1 MRKTIVSLASL
12 FRKKSQPKGALSL
25 EKQLAAPSE
34 PLFDEHFHRLPG
46 FPQGFPVIPVD
57 LLIQKN
63 EDMIKQIILARGLA
77 GPHNKAD
84 VEAKIMAPIRH
95 LAEMTHLLPASEK
108 HHFKLPGGLF
118 AFSLEVALFAIRYAE
133 RRILTRATPE
143 IRKEEESLWAHAA
156 FLTGLF
162 SEAITTISKLAVY
175 SDELGIDWHPG
186 IESLYEWLQRNNLK
200 RYQIRWSHTENSSM
214 VFTLAGKA
222 IKTEQVEILARGEK
236 AIYTTLFSA
245 LCEQQNFNNP
255 LAKINEKVKYKLMER
270 DAWSYA
276 DRYGKPLAGMHL
288 EPWLIDAMRH
298 LVQKKRWQPNEENGR
313 IWHGLDG
320 VFLVWPLAASDM
332 QQELK
337 LAESPFIP
345 STQEILAEIMLDA
358 GIIVSNAM
366 GSYLFDIA
374 IPVAESAEKK
384 PLEALKLARYEIL
397 FVKDQ
402 PKPIEDNLLVAIEE
416 DDDEDLAGNESAGKT
431 ATGQSQTAAAA
442 SQDNA
447 SFDTSGAPPAEE
459 TASPQVSHDEY
470 DPDIDY
476 DTRITTKSAAE
487 SPGSTSEKIDLAIL
501 FGKPEAPAV
510 EPKEELPQ
518 PAREEDPD
526 LEALFNGETDPSA
539 VNLYDA
545 DYASDY
551 QSDAIDYRDFPLA
564 ETDVP
569 EWVESGQ
576 ADQNQSQDSSAEAVE
591 PEKAEETLQPLA
603 PATPAIA
610 QAETVVESVPLT
622 NAAPQAHARPEP
634 QGETLDAATLLSQS
648 VAAQYSISTKAEEA
662 PESVSPNVAEAEQT
676 RKPLKDDGQKSLKSK
691 HSKQPEE
698 NAKNPTSAQTQS
710 TEIDRAD
717 PNNNDDHADLLAA
730 LIGSGPKAPK
740 ADPGKPQEA
749 ARRHDTVRVEDL
761 FSSAPP
767 KSTGDPAARAGL
779 ILARLKKLPDEHLEP
794 RPGGITKVAA
804 IGLKNTKLE
813 LKECTAVLRAAG
825 LLELI
830 DGYETGLDSTGK
842 AKSRYFLVKADL
854 SNGQR

>member
-1 MRKTIVSLASL
+1 MRKTITSLASL

-25 EKQLAAPSE
+25 EKELTAPSE

-46 FPQGFPVIPVD
+46 FPQGFPVIPVE

-63 EDMIKQIILARGLA
+63 EAMIKQIILARGLS

-84 VEAKIMAPIRH
+84 VDAKIMAPIRH

-118 AFSLEVALFAIRYAE
+118 AFSLEMALFAIRYAE

-175 SDELGIDWHPG
+175 SDEFGIDWHPG
-186 IESLYEWLQRNNLK
+186 IESLYEWQQRNNLK
-200 RYQIRWSHTENSSM
+200 RYQIRWSNTENSSM

-298 LVQKKRWQPNEENGR
+298 LVQKKRWLPNEENGR

-332 QQELK
+332 QHELK
-337 LAESPFIP
+337 LSESPFIP

-358 GIIVSNAM
+358 GIIVANAM

-402 PKPIEDNLLVAIEE
+402 HKPIEDNLLVEIAE
-416 DDDEDLAGNESAGKT
+416 DDVEDLASNESAGKT
-431 ATGQSQTAAAA
+431 ATGQSQTAAVA

-447 SFDTSGAPPAEE
+447 SLDASGTPPQE
-459 TASPQVSHDEY
+459 TTSPQDSHDEY
-470 DPDIDY
+470 DPDADY
-476 DTRITTKSAAE
+476 DTHIATKSATE
-487 SPGSTSEKIDLAIL
+487 SSGSPPEKIDIDIL

-510 EPKEELPQ
+510 EQKEAVPSSV
-518 PAREEDPD
+518 RETDPD

-545 DYASDY
+545 DYVSDY
-551 QSDAIDYRDFPLA
+551 QPDTVDYRDFPLA
-564 ETDVP
+564 AT
-569 EWVESGQ
+569 GL
-576 ADQNQSQDSSAEAVE
+576 ADQSQFQNSSTEAVE
-591 PEKAEETLQPLA
+591 PEKAEETLQPVA
-603 PATPAIA
+603 PATPAIDPA
-610 QAETVVESVPLT
+610 IVQAETIVESVPLT
-622 NAAPQAHARPEP
+622 QAAPQEQEHVRPEP
-634 QGETLDAATLLSQS
+634 QGETLDAAALLSQP
-648 VAAQYSISTKAEEA
+648 VAAQSSVSTQAGEI
-662 PESVSPNVAEAEQT
+662 PESVKPIAAEVVNE
-676 RKPLKDDGQKSLKSK
+676 RPSHKDKEPKRPGG
-691 HSKQPEE
+691 
-698 NAKNPTSAQTQS
+698 NAKHEKPPQTQS
-710 TEIDRAD
+710 TKVDRAD
-717 PNNNDDHADLLAA
+717 HNNDDHADLLAA
-730 LIGSGPKAPK
+730 LIGSSSKAPK

-749 ARRHDTVRVEDL
+749 ARRHDTVGVEDL
-761 FSSAPP
+761 FGSAAP
-767 KSTGDPAARAGL
+767 KGSGDPAARASL
-779 ILARLKKLPDEHLEP
+779 ILARLKKLPAEHLEP

-804 IGLKNTKLE
+804 SGLKNTKLE
-813 LKECTAVLRAAG
+813 LKECMAVLRAAG
-825 LLELI
+825 MLELI

-854 SNGQR
+854 LNG